1 MKDIKTKWE
10 MMEWRLVHLFPFII
24 DTSILFVFHCEH
36 STVPYIICNEN
47 NFLVKKGYTIYRK
60 ERYFTA
66 QTVPYIIYSEYF
78 ENNIWWQTITYAHAR
93 MRTNILL
100 LPFRYVP
107 SYVQYKI
114 ILSIFNDPRLKHE
127 RYQD

>member
-47 NFLVKKGYTIYRK
+47 NFWVKKGYTIYRK

-78 ENNIWWQTITYAHAR
+78 ENNFLWQTITYA
-93 MRTNILL
+93 IK
-100 LPFRYVP
+100 YVR
-107 SYVQYKI
+107 S
-114 ILSIFNDPRLKHE
+114 FT
-127 RYQD
+127 